1 MIYAKEIL
9 VKTNKELQEE
19 IKNLEKMLQKTKK
32 ESQKLDE
39 INSKLQD
46 EIDSLWFLMDEVTK
60 ADVKNVKDW
69 TGILDH
75 LENDKMEKDTLAKIL
90 MVTDKKAEA

>member
-32 ESQKLDE
+32 ESQKLDL
-39 INSKLQD
+39 INSKLQE
-46 EIDSLWFLMDEVTK
+46 EIDSLWFIMDEVTK

-69 TGILDH
+69 TNILDH

>member
-1 MIYAKEIL
+1 MKTSEDLQKEIKKL
-9 VKTNKELQEE
+9 EE
-19 IKNLEKMLQKTKK
+19 VLEKTKK
-32 ESQKLDE
+32 ESKELNK
-39 INSKLQD
+39 INSKLQE

>member
-1 MIYAKEIL
+1 M
-9 VKTNKELQEE
+9 KTNKELQEE
-19 IKNLEKMLQKTKK
+19 IKDLEKMLQKTKK

>member
-19 IKNLEKMLQKTKK
+19 IKDLEKMLQKTKK

>member
-1 MIYAKEIL
+1 VKYVKEAL

-19 IKNLEKMLQKTKK
+19 IKNLEKLLQKTKK
-32 ESQKLDE
+32 ESQKLDL
-39 INSKLQD
+39 INSKLQE
-46 EIDSLWFLMDEVTK
+46 EIDSLWFIMDEVTK

-69 TGILDH
+69 TNILDH

>member
-1 MIYAKEIL
+1 M
-9 VKTNKELQEE
+9 KTDKELQEE

-32 ESQKLDE
+32 ESQKLGL
-39 INSKLQD
+39 INSKLQ
-46 EIDSLWFLMDEVTK
+46 EEVDSLWFIMDEITK

-69 TGILDH
+69 TSILDH